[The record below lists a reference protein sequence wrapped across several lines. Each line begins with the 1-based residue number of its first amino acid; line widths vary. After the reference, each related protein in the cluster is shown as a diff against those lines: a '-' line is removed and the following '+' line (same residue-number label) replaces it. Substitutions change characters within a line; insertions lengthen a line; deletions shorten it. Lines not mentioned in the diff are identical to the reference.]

1 VFPGYR
7 REQVHTALLPL
18 MSEWTSDPVPG
29 IEPGDVPVA
38 LKYHGR
44 CKSALTT
51 LTAELQ
57 IVSSL
62 IGSYWEVEHSAL
74 YKTSNNLQGA
84 LLSPRRKARQTA
96 VLSALREFETEFE
109 HLIREAAKIENS
121 QGVN

>member
-1 VFPGYR
+1 M
-7 REQVHTALLPL
+7 HTALLPL